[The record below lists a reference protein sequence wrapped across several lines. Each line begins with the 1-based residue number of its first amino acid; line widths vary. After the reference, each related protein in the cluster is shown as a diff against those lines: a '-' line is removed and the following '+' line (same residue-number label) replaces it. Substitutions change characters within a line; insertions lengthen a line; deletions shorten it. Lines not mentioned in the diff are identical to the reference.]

1 MKLFQLN
8 SREDFGREYYFSFLT
23 IKDYSLFQLSVDYND
38 YSSYPFIQITSG
50 MGKLFSILA
59 SVWRFGFCLELL
71 ARNWN
76 WCYDPEVN
84 LDDGFYET

>member
-1 MKLFQLN
+1 MKLFQIN

-23 IKDYSLFQLSVDYND
+23 IKNYSLFQVSFDYCD
-38 YSSYPFIQITSG
+38 YSSYPFLQVTVG
-50 MGKLFSILA
+50 MGKLFGILG
-59 SVWRFGFCLELL
+59 SVWRFGICLELL